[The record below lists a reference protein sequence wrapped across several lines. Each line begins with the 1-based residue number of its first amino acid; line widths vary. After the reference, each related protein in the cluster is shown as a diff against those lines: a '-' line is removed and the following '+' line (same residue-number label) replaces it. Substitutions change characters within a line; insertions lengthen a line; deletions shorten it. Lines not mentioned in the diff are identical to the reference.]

1 MAKSYIILIFC
12 VFVWALNYV
21 ARQFLLQEF
30 SPLLLSVISLT
41 VVSIVFL
48 LWAYLARSFVW
59 PTRKEWLLLLMS
71 ASIGL
76 IANQLFLLNG
86 LHRTSATHASL
97 IFTMSPFITAALA
110 SVFLREKITSRMIAG
125 MMVAFLGL
133 IAALN
138 MQSFSVSAGDL
149 MILGATFTFSCNLI
163 IIRVLSRRMTP
174 FILTVYSFTLSSVL
188 FDPYVLTTVKVDW
201 SHPFNFWCMAILT
214 VIVAQGLVNVLWNKG
229 METVGAARSTIVLN
243 LQPIMTMLLDFII
256 FGHHVSFVQLI
267 GVTLVLIGVLFG
279 TVHKEKLNYKAETA

>member
-1 MAKSYIILIFC
+1 MGKSYIILTFC
-12 VFVWALNYV
+12 VFIWALNYV

-48 LWAYLARSFVW
+48 LWALLVKAFVW

-97 IFTMSPFITAALA
+97 IFTMSPFMTAALA
-110 SVFLREKITSRMIAG
+110 SVFLREKITRRMIAG

-138 MQSFSVSAGDL
+138 MQSFSVSTGDL

-163 IIRVLSRRMTP
+163 IIRVLSRRLAP

-201 SHPFNFWCMAILT
+201 SHPFKFWCLALLT
-214 VIVAQGLVNVLWNKG
+214 VLVAQGLVNVLWNKG

-279 TVHKEKLNYKAETA
+279 TVQKEKLNYKAETA